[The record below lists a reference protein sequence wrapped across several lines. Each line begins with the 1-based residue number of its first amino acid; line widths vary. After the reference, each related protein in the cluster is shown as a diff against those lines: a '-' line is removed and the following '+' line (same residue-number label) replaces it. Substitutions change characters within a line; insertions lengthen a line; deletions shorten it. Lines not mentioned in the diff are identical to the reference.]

1 MEYDDGILQEIEG
14 YQKQGY
20 QNFSVCM
27 SKVPN
32 SLSDDAH
39 LLNVPK
45 HTIHVKKLRLFTGAR
60 FIVPLT
66 GDVFTMPGL
75 PKVPASKKM

>member
-1 MEYDDGILQEIEG
+1 LQQLEDINLRG
-14 YQKQGY
+14 YS
-20 QNFSVCM
+20 NFSVCI
-27 SKVPN
+27 SKTPN
-32 SLSDDAH
+32 SLSDDPK

-45 HTIHVKKLRLFTGAR
+45 HTLHVRSIRLFTGAR

-75 PKVPASKKM
+75 PAVPAAKNMKSTER